1 MRARWLFILIAFAYL
16 SSAFIQFDFTK
27 DYRIASLRLDFPRV
41 LSGDEPH
48 YLVMVNSLLSD
59 GDLRLL
65 NNYESAMRG
74 ASCATGENHRGK
86 WTDTRIHYLDDD
98 NRDATLDIFFV
109 NGSRRPGKEGVDVSV
124 YNQVAIPPFGMPVFV
139 SLFAWP
145 FAGSCGVES
154 VAVLLSVVVGLF
166 GLWFLFLTLQELVP
180 ERTALLVTFVCAFG
194 TPFWFYARSLYPQVY
209 IASITMAAF
218 YLVVYRK
225 WLLFPAILLGFGY
238 LARYPFVLVI
248 GLFWLYVAK
257 TRSVRDLVRFS
268 VPLACSELVLLAYNY
283 AVFGT
288 PFAISQSFSVGDSW
302 MNLPLL
308 FIHPLYGLLVFVPVA
323 VFVVAGLRM
332 WARVSGWSA
341 ILGMS
346 ILIINV
352 LFYALWANQGGAYAT
367 RYLLDN
373 MLLLFVPV
381 GVWLSIVQRPG
392 KIAFLLLS
400 AYCIALNAFAGLFPA
415 LAIGRSPWEIAG
427 FVIAHVVEILRYFF
441 KVVGG
446 V

>member
-1 MRARWLFILIAFAYL
+1 MRHWLFLFIAFAYL

-27 DYRIASLRLDFPRV
+27 DYRISGLRIDFPRV

-48 YLVMVNSLLSD
+48 YLAMVNSLVSE

-74 ASCATGENHRGK
+74 ESCATGENHRGK
-86 WTDTRIHYLDDD
+86 WTDTRIHYFDEN
-98 NRDATLDIFFV
+98 NRDVTLDIFFV

-145 FAGSCGVES
+145 FEGSCGVES

-180 ERTALLVTFVCAFG
+180 EKTALLVTFVCAFG

-209 IASITMAAF
+209 IAAITMAAF
-218 YLVVYRK
+218 YLVVQRK
-225 WLLFPAILLGFGY
+225 WLLLPAILLGFGY
-238 LARYPFVLVI
+238 LTRYPFVLVI

-257 TRSVRDLVRFS
+257 TRSVRDLIKFS
-268 VPLACSELVLLAYNY
+268 VPLVCSELVLLAYNY
-283 AVFGT
+283 STFGT
-288 PFAISQSFSVGDSW
+288 VFAISQSFSVGDPW
-302 MNLPLL
+302 TNLPLL

-323 VFVVAGLRM
+323 VFMLAGMRSWLRSRG
-332 WARVSGWSA
+332 AL
-341 ILGMS
+341 LGTS
-346 ILIINV
+346 ILIVNI
-352 LFYALWANQGGAYAT
+352 LFYSLWANQGGSYAT

-381 GVWLSIVQRPG
+381 GVWLSRAKGPG
-392 KIAFLLLS
+392 RFPF
-400 AYCIALNAFAGLFPA
+400 IALAAYGIILNSFAGLFPA
-415 LAIGRSPWEIAG
+415 LVIGRSPWEIAG
-427 FVIAHVVEILRYFF
+427 FVIVHVFRILRNFF
-441 KVVGG
+441 KVFGG
-446 V
+446 M